1 MATAS
6 VWLKRTPTL
15 RLRTSRA
22 AGTSWMGTQTIGE
35 GHADLVRDVVAM
47 AEERAAEW
55 FPTFRREPVTSTL
68 VSFAIRPRCFLYRLA
83 LTQGGERREIIAKVR
98 HSDVRHRRA
107 DRYEDRPELTP
118 QRTMSDEEAAH
129 LEYVGLNLIAE
140 ALDGSDPDRFG
151 VLRPLGELPTHATVV
166 MEYLDQPT
174 LRSLVARQ
182 WTPVG
187 REMRARAGTGVWDA
201 MGEWLKRFHGTH
213 PGRSLPGRM
222 THTDDLV
229 AQLDLSTGF
238 LIRAGADPPSI
249 RSLTVAAFD
258 RLGDGRPAELPC
270 AIGHG
275 DFTSQ
280 NVFVAPNGRITVFD
294 PLPLWRVCVFEDL
307 ARLTMGL
314 RLLGPQ
320 AVTGGR
326 LFRPGQLDRWESHLL
341 DAYSGRAGPEADLL
355 PVYQAV
361 LLLDRWGELVSKHPA
376 RGRARR
382 GVRRVRVRVVRRW
395 FEQEARRLTQLL
407 R

>member
-1 MATAS
+1 
-6 VWLKRTPTL
+6 
-15 RLRTSRA
+15 
-22 AGTSWMGTQTIGE
+22 MGPPAIGE

-47 AEERAAEW
+47 AEERAGEW
-55 FPTFRREPVTSTL
+55 FPTFGRQPVTSTL
-68 VSFAIRPRCFLYRLA
+68 VSFAIRPRCFLYRFV
-83 LTQGGERREIIAKVR
+83 LTQGDERREIIAKVR

-129 LEYVGLNLIAE
+129 LEFVGLSLIAE
-140 ALDGSDPDRFG
+140 ALDDSDPDRFG
-151 VLRPLGELPTHATVV
+151 VLRPLGELPAYATVV
-166 MEYLDQPT
+166 MECVEEPT

-187 REMRARAGTGVWDA
+187 REMRARADTRVWDA
-201 MGEWLKRFHGTH
+201 LGEWLGRFHGMH
-213 PGRSLPGRM
+213 PGLSLPGRM
-222 THTDDLV
+222 TRIDDLA
-229 AQLDLSTGF
+229 AQLDRSTGF

-249 RSLTVAAFD
+249 RSLTVAASA
-258 RLGDGRPAELPC
+258 RLGDGHASELPC
-270 AIGHG
+270 AVGHG

-294 PLPLWRVCVFEDL
+294 PLPVWRVCVFEDL

-341 DAYSGRAGPEADLL
+341 DAYSGRAGPQEDLL
-355 PVYQAV
+355 HVYQAV

-382 GVRRVRVRVVRRW
+382 GVRRVRVRVARRW
-395 FEQEARRLTQLL
+395 FEQEARRLTRLL